1 LAVISMDS
9 GAGSERVLSVREAT
23 FDLLRDFGLT
33 TVFGN
38 PGSTE
43 ETFLKNFPDDFR
55 FVLALQEASVIAI
68 ADGFAQATRTPALVN
83 IHTATGLG
91 NAMGNL
97 MTSFLNRTPLI
108 VTAGQQDRRMLLL
121 EPWLTN
127 VEPGVLPRP
136 WVKWAYQPARAQDV
150 PAAFMRAYA
159 TATQPPAGPV
169 FLSLPLDDW
178 QAAALG
184 PAVVRSTSTRTGP
197 DPARIRLLADA
208 IRGAKRPVLIFGAAV
223 ARGSGWDQA
232 VALAEKM
239 DAPVW
244 AAPSSERAPFPED
257 HPLYLGGLPFA
268 IGPLARHLDG
278 HDLAVVVGA
287 PVFRYYPYVS
297 GDYLPDGLRLWH
309 VTDDPAEAGR
319 APVGHSILGDP
330 VLTIEQLLPL
340 VTQATRAQPLRPT
353 LPHRMSAL
361 PQTSTAAAHA
371 SGRRT
376 ARGVFDELRRICPA
390 DAVLVEETPSNLGDL
405 HAAWPITQPDGFYT
419 MASGGLG
426 WSAPASVGIALAE
439 RDSGRNRLVVM
450 VIGDGSFQY
459 SLQSLWTAAQL
470 RLPVLF
476 VVLRNGEYAILKAF
490 AEVED
495 SPGIPGLDIPGI
507 DIVALARG
515 YGCHAARAETA
526 EVLQSEVADAAERH
540 APTVLEVPIAATIP
554 PLL

>member
-1 LAVISMDS
+1 MDS
-9 GAGSERVLSVREAT
+9 GTGSGRVLSVREAT
-23 FDLLRDFGLT
+23 FGLLRDLGLT

-68 ADGFAQATRTPALVN
+68 ADGFAQATRAPALVN
-83 IHTATGLG
+83 VHTATGLG
-91 NAMGNL
+91 NAKGNL
-97 MTSFLNRTPLI
+97 MTCFLNRTPLI

-121 EPWLTN
+121 EPWLTD
-127 VEPGVLPRP
+127 VEPEVQPRP

-159 TATQPPAGPV
+159 TAIQPPAGPV

-178 QAAALG
+178 QAPALG
-184 PAVVRSTSTRTGP
+184 PAVVRSASARIGP
-197 DPARIRLLADA
+197 DPARVRLVADA
-208 IRGAKRPVLIFGAAV
+208 IAAATRPVLIFGAAV

-239 DAPVW
+239 NAPVW

-257 HPLYLGGLPFA
+257 HPLYQGGLPFA
-268 IGPLARHLDG
+268 IGPLAKQLDG
-278 HDLAVVVGA
+278 HDLAVVIGA
-287 PVFRYYPYVS
+287 PVFRYYPYIP

-319 APVGHSILGDP
+319 APVGDSILGDP

-340 VTQATRAQPLRPT
+340 VPHGARTQPLKPS
-353 LPHRMSAL
+353 LPHRMSPL
-361 PQTSTAAAHA
+361 PQTSAADSTTGALA
-371 SGRRT
+371 
-376 ARGVFDELRRICPA
+376 ARELFDELRRSCPA

-405 HAAWPITQPDGFYT
+405 HAAWAITQPDGFYT

-426 WSAPASVGIALAE
+426 WGGPASVGIALAE
-439 RDSGRNRLVVM
+439 RDSGRNRPVVM

-459 SLQSLWTAAQL
+459 SVQSLWTAAQL
-470 RLPVLF
+470 RLPVLS

-495 SPGIPGLDIPGI
+495 SPGVPGLDIPDI
-507 DIVALARG
+507 DIVSLARG
-515 YGCHAARAETA
+515 YGCHAARAETIEA
-526 EVLQSEVADAAERH
+526 LRSEVAAAADRH
-540 APTVLEVPIAATIP
+540 APTVLEVPITATVP
-554 PLL
+554 SLL

>member
-1 LAVISMDS
+1 MSMSPGTGS
-9 GAGSERVLSVREAT
+9 GRVLSVREAT
-23 FDLLRDFGLT
+23 FGLLRDLGLT

-68 ADGFAQATRTPALVN
+68 ADGFAQATRAPALVN
-83 IHTATGLG
+83 VHTATGLG

-97 MTSFLNRTPLI
+97 MTCFLNRTPLI

-121 EPWLTN
+121 EPWLTD
-127 VEPGVLPRP
+127 VEPEVQPRP
-136 WVKWAYQPARAQDV
+136 WVKWAYEPARAQDV

-159 TATQPPAGPV
+159 TAIQPPAGPV

-178 QAAALG
+178 QAPALG
-184 PAVVRSTSTRTGP
+184 PAVVRSASARIGP
-197 DPARIRLLADA
+197 DPARVRLVADA
-208 IRGAKRPVLIFGAAV
+208 IAAAKRPVLIFGAAV

-244 AAPSSERAPFPED
+244 AAPSCERAPFPED
-257 HPLYLGGLPFA
+257 HPLYRGGLPFA

-287 PVFRYYPYVS
+287 PVFRYYPYIP
-297 GDYLPDGLRLWH
+297 GDYLPGGLRLWH
-309 VTDDPAEAGR
+309 VTDDPGEAGR
-319 APVGHSILGDP
+319 APVGDSVLGDP
-330 VLTIEQLLPL
+330 VLTLEQLLPL
-340 VTQATRAQPLRPT
+340 VPQGTRTTPMEPP
-353 LPHRMSAL
+353 LPHRMSPL
-361 PQTSTAAAHA
+361 PQTPAAAQPTGPRHA
-371 SGRRT
+371 RQ
-376 ARGVFDELRRICPA
+376 VFDELRRLCPA

-405 HAAWPITQPDGFYT
+405 HAAWPITQPDAFYT

-459 SLQSLWTAAQL
+459 SLQSVWTAAQL

-495 SPGIPGLDIPGI
+495 SPGVPGLDIPDI
-507 DIVALARG
+507 DIVSLASG
-515 YGCHAARAETA
+515 YGCHAARAETI
-526 EVLQSEVADAAERH
+526 ETLRSEVAAAAKRN
-540 APTVLEVPIAATIP
+540 APTVLEVPIAATVP